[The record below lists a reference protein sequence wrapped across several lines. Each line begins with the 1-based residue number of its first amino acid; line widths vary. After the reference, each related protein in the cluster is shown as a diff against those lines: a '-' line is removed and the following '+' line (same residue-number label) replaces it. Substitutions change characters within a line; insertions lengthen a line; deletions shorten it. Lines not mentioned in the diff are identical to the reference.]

1 MLKPQS
7 QAFPMALSLAAALAL
22 AAQCAPTVAPETL
35 LSVVQVESRFE
46 PLAIGVN
53 GSPRVTLAPSSVDEA
68 VARAGELIAAGRS
81 IDLGL
86 AQINSKNLA
95 WLGLGLREVF
105 EPCANLKAAAK
116 VLQDGYGRSDPD
128 RVGERAALRTTLSYY
143 NTGHPE
149 RGVRNGY
156 VGKVEAAAGRIV
168 PALGSSSGS
177 AVESAPVAPLNRS
190 EPPTAAWD
198 VFGDVKPDRG
208 SFVTTVSITSSGG
221 SQ

>member
-1 MLKPQS
+1 
-7 QAFPMALSLAAALAL
+7 MALSLAAALAL

-53 GSPRVTLAPSSVDEA
+53 GLPRVTVAPTSVDDA

-95 WLGLGLREVF
+95 WLGLSLREVF
-105 EPCANLKAAAK
+105 EPCTNLQAAAR
-116 VLQDGYGRSDPD
+116 VLQDGYGRSDAE
-128 RVGERAALRTTLSYY
+128 RVGEQAALRTTLSYY
-143 NTGHPE
+143 NTGHPS
-149 RGVRNGY
+149 RGVGNGY

-168 PALGSSSGS
+168 PAIGGQHTPSPQL
-177 AVESAPVAPLNRS
+177 APPAPPEN
-190 EPPTAAWD
+190 PPLAWD
-198 VFGDVKPDRG
+198 VFGDVQRARG
-208 SFVTTVSITSSGG
+208 SFVTNVSITSPGG